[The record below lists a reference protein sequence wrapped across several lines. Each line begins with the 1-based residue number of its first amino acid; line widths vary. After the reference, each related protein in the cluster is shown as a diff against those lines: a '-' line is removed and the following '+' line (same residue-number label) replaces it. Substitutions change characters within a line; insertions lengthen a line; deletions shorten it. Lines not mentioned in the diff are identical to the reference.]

1 MTTSVRLLRKFV
13 VAIDFGTTFSGF
25 AFAAVPESPDV
36 PARSVPIF
44 EVYEWEGAARAP
56 YMYCKTPTVIL
67 YTDQGV
73 PVEFGWNAQLAAQQQ
88 QSSSTKSANMLVKRF
103 KLHLADDIPDDID
116 PLPAGVEAV
125 TAISQYL
132 RYMKDKALSTISS
145 RLDLPLPGLLR
156 TIQWCITV
164 PAIWSDAAK
173 GAMQTAAELAGL
185 VASPYSPDGSP
196 HSLITVLEPE
206 AASLYVMF
214 NSNFDSLLYVCM
226 YIWKSN
232 DSNS

>member
-1 MTTSVRLLRKFV
+1 MAAPATASMATSVRLHRKFV

-25 AFAAVPESPDV
+25 AFAAVPDSPDV
-36 PARSVPIF
+36 PAKNVPIY

-67 YTDQGV
+67 YDDQGM
-73 PVEFGWNAQLAAQQQ
+73 PIEFGWNAQLAAQQEP
-88 QSSSTKSANMLVKRF
+88 STSTNTLLKRF
-103 KLHLADDIPDDID
+103 KLHLADEIPDDID
-116 PLPAGVEAV
+116 SLPVGVEAV

-132 RYMKDKALSTISS
+132 RYMKDKALSTISA
-145 RLDLPLPGLLR
+145 RLGLPLPGLLR

-173 GAMQTAAELAGL
+173 RAMQTAAEIAGL

-214 NSNFDSLLYVCM
+214 NSNFDSLLYV
-226 YIWKSN
+226 
-232 DSNS
+232 